1 MLACFNALPW
11 SDFTTVPIAAITRI
25 IAPTSAVIPSIPCVY
40 LSVSMEPS
48 ILTVAA
54 INNNAIPRLS
64 IAVFNPSSLK
74 LLLSPSNSTADLENL
89 SIAIAIP
96 ANATDNT
103 IIAPTDCHNLSGST
117 LEKMST
123 APASINAANATFC
136 IAFVFFS
143 NAEALRF
150 FFIALPTPSIAS
162 EIDSI
167 TAKGD
172 VSLSAASANLLATNS
187 MPTPAPAE
195 TILLILSPSF
205 NSLNFS
211 NISEPNVFIVSQT
224 FDDEFLIPLIRPS
237 TKYSPSASVSFEG
250 E

>member
-1 MLACFNALPW
+1 
-11 SDFTTVPIAAITRI
+11 
-25 IAPTSAVIPSIPCVY
+25 
-40 LSVSMEPS
+40 
-48 ILTVAA
+48 
-54 INNNAIPRLS
+54 
-64 IAVFNPSSLK
+64 
-74 LLLSPSNSTADLENL
+74 LENL

-96 ANATDNT
+96 ASTAVSAAIT
-103 IIAPTDCHNLSGST
+103 PTDCHNLSGST
-117 LEKMST
+117 LEKMNT

-150 FFIALPTPSIAS
+150 LDTALPTSSTAS
-162 EIDSI
+162 DTDSI
-167 TAKGD
+167 TFKGD
-172 VSLSAASANLLATNS
+172 VNLLTASANFLAITNI
-187 MPTPAPAE
+187 PAPAPTE